1 MLHAN
6 VEVVATADM
15 FAQLNGVQL
24 AVQTGGGTYPNYLG
38 DFVSITSFSGGGFVP
53 MTLSLAATSD
63 AGTGVGVYDPTT
75 VEQIGVQIL
84 SLSAAPEAGVD
95 GGTEGGANG
104 PIVVYIDD
112 IWLE

>member
-1 MLHAN
+1 M
-6 VEVVATADM
+6 
-15 FAQLNGVQL
+15 
-24 AVQTGGGTYPNYLG
+24 QTGGGTYPNYLG

-75 VEQIGVQIL
+75 VEQIGIQIL

-95 GGTEGGANG
+95 GGTGANG

>member
-1 MLHAN
+1 
-6 VEVVATADM
+6 
-15 FAQLNGVQL
+15 
-24 AVQTGGGTYPNYLG
+24 
-38 DFVSITSFSGGGFVP
+38 VSITSFSGGGFVP